1 MRRFEQAHAHAYVL
15 STRALLCAR
24 TVRARPARVAQE
36 GGGRTGACLAAPA
49 AAMAGETPTMAPP
62 QATRLPPPS
71 PFFSGVR
78 LLATLCAVGAGVM
91 YDWRAHNGGKDHVL
105 QPLQNVILGLGD
117 FVRAARGAQGRERE
131 GVCASLRACTRM
143 RAMHT
148 RTRSCARAFARTLTH
163 THTHTHVA
171 RACTNAILS
180 HSRTYAHACTRAGDG
195 QGAARVARRRRC
207 CRGHRQR
214 RQRRGNR
221 RLCTRR
227 PERGLTRH
235 GPCGPTEAVKEA
247 TCRGA
252 MALRA

>member
-1 MRRFEQAHAHAYVL
+1 MHSARAPRPRR
-15 STRALLCAR
+15 
-24 TVRARPARVAQE
+24 PGGG

-163 THTHTHVA
+163 THTPTHVA
-171 RACTNAILS
+171 RACTNATLP
-180 HSRTYAHACTRAGDG
+180 HSRTYAHACTRAQVMGRTPPASPGGANAVGAIAIANDDN
-195 QGAARVARRRRC
+195 GAATAASTP
-207 CRGHRQR
+207 GG
-214 RQRRGNR
+214 RRG
-221 RLCTRR
+221 
-227 PERGLTRH
+227 
-235 GPCGPTEAVKEA
+235 A
-247 TCRGA
+247 
-252 MALRA
+252 